1 MDRDVETDSA
11 ADVVVNSLTDHVA
24 DLPLDST
31 IAEQE
36 RLEVDTRQDRDHI
49 NELRAFV
56 GRNWNCE
63 STQIMLGCMPNE
75 LRQWITSDPPVDHAS
90 GSAKR
95 SRHR

>member
-31 IAEQE
+31 IVEQE
-36 RLEVDTRQDRDHI
+36 RLEVETRI

-56 GRNWNCE
+56 GRSWNCE